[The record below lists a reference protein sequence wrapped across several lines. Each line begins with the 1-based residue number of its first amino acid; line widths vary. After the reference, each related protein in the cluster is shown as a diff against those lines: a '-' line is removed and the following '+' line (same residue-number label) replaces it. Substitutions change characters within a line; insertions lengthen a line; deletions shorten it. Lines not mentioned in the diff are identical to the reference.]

1 MIFQVKD
8 KNRYFQ
14 VLSSLPVAVVVADVE
29 TGIILHVNPSAEQ
42 LWQRSADTLIG
53 KSQTTLHSDYW
64 NDKNRETF
72 SKDIETLKAGHMLTQ
87 TKNAALRSDGTE
99 VPIAINA
106 MLVNLEGK
114 EAIVGT
120 FLSLEEEEKA
130 YKELAQKEQELN
142 TIFDNSQVGIAYLKN
157 GRILHKANKKLAT
170 MLGYDDEVNI
180 EGLSI
185 EDFHLSHE
193 RFVWFGEH
201 HYQALRE
208 KHATHINYQLR
219 KKNGESIWVSLSGQ
233 AVDTAVPPDLSKGV
247 IWVVDDIDEYMHLQ
261 KELTTQNAN
270 LQKLLYN
277 INGISWTFDL
287 KNNKFTYVSPNSEKI
302 LGYKEEEWTDLNSW
316 KMMLHPDDRE
326 EAAEYCANETHKG
339 KDHLMEYR
347 MLKKDGTVI
356 WVLDIVSLGKDEDG
370 NATMLYG
377 FILDI
382 TKQKNDQLK
391 IEQDK
396 KQLQKTLNELQNKND
411 LLDYQAHH
419 DTLTGL
425 PNRTLYHYMVEQ
437 AIQRTKGT
445 DKKFALIFIDLDH
458 FKEVND
464 SLGHEEGDIILVEA
478 SKRLQKCIRQE
489 GKIARLGGDEFAMLV
504 EDISKVQDI
513 SHTAQDIL
521 EAFHKPFSIDGQDI
535 YLSCSIGIALYPD
548 DSSTSSE
555 LIKYADNAMFK
566 AKDEGRDNFQF
577 YKKEMT
583 ELIFERMILESNLRQ
598 AITNNEFVL
607 YYQPQYEATTGK
619 IIGMEALVR
628 WQHPVMGIIPP
639 SKFIP
644 LAEESSLI
652 IEIDNWVMKTAM
664 RQVKEWYNKGLNPGI
679 LSLNLAIK
687 QLESRLFVEKL
698 QRNMQEIAFNPQW
711 LKLEVLE
718 RDVMKKPQES
728 IKKLN
733 LLHNLGI
740 HLSIDDFG
748 TGQSSLTYL
757 KRFPLDQLKID
768 QSFVR
773 DIHQNEEDDAIVL
786 GIIALA
792 QALKLDIIAE
802 GVETQEQLDFLVQHN
817 CTKIQGYYFSKPLS
831 SDALEAALKNE
842 FASKS

>member
-14 VLSSLPVAVVVADVE
+14 VLSSLPVAVVVADIE
-29 TGIILHVNPSAEQ
+29 TGIILHVNPPAEK
-42 LWQRSADTLIG
+42 LWKYDATTLIG
-53 KSQTTLHSDYW
+53 KSQTVLHSDYW
-64 NDKNRETF
+64 NDKSRETF
-72 SKDIETLKAGHMLTQ
+72 SKDIETLRAGKMLTQ
-87 TKNAALRSDGTE
+87 SKNAALRADGSE
-99 VPIAINA
+99 IPITINA
-106 MLVNLEGK
+106 ILVNLEGK

-120 FLSLEEEEKA
+120 FLSLEDEEKA

-157 GRILHKANKKLAT
+157 GRILHKANKKLAN
-170 MLGYDDEVNI
+170 MLGYDANVDI

-193 RFVWFGEH
+193 KFVWFGEH
-201 HYQALRE
+201 HYEALRE

-247 IWVVDDIDEYMHLQ
+247 IWVVDDIDDYMNLQ
-261 KELTTQNAN
+261 QELVTQNSN

-287 KNNKFTYVSPNSEKI
+287 KNNKFTYVSSNSEKI
-302 LGYKEEEWTDLNSW
+302 LGYTEQEWTDLDSW

-396 KQLQKTLNELQNKND
+396 KRLQETLDELKNKND

-437 AIQRTKGT
+437 AIQKTKKT
-445 DKKFALIFIDLDH
+445 EKKFALVFIDLDH

-478 SKRLQKCIRQE
+478 SKRLKNCIKQE
-489 GKIARLGGDEFAMLV
+489 GKLARLGGDEFAILI
-504 EDISKVQDI
+504 EDINKVQDI

-521 EAFHKPFSIDGQDI
+521 EAFHKPFVIDKQDI

-548 DSSTSSE
+548 DGVVSSE

-577 YKKEMT
+577 YKREMT

-598 AITNNEFVL
+598 AITNDEFVL
-607 YYQPQYEATTGK
+607 YYQPQYEATTKK

-628 WQHPVMGIIPP
+628 WSHPAMGIIPP

-652 IEIDNWVMKTAM
+652 IDIDNWVMKTAM
-664 RQVKEWYNKGLNPGI
+664 RQVKEWYDKGLNPGI

-687 QLESRLFVEKL
+687 QLESRLFIEKL
-698 QRNMQEIAFNPQW
+698 QRTMQETEFNPQW

-728 IKKLN
+728 IKKLT
-733 LLHNLGI
+733 LLHKLGVK
-740 HLSIDDFG
+740 LSIDDFG

-773 DIHQNEEDDAIVL
+773 DIHSNEENDAIIL
-786 GIIALA
+786 L
-792 QALKLDIIAE
+792 IAE
-802 GVETQEQLDFLVQHN
+802 GVETEEQLQFLVENN
-817 CTKIQGYYFSKPLS
+817 CSKIQGYYFSKPLS

-842 FASKS
+842 FASKN